1 MYYHQTIHRMSFQGS
16 IFSVSED
23 IVQVKLA
30 VSFCATLFDMCHML
44 FIGNCDII
52 LSLSDI
58 NIM

>member
-1 MYYHQTIHRMSFQGS
+1 MHYHKTIHIMSFQVS

-23 IVQVKLA
+23 IVQVNIA
-30 VSFCATLFDMCHML
+30 VSFCATLFDMCPML

>member
-1 MYYHQTIHRMSFQGS
+1 MSFQGS

-30 VSFCATLFDMCHML
+30 ESFCATLFDMCHML
-44 FIGNCDII
+44 FKGNCDII